1 VSSRANP
8 STSTRAKSKAA
19 AGKRCRNASG
29 WMQREKSLTR
39 SIGCLRA
46 RAPMPVAVPTAH
58 LATIAIANLAHL
70 ATGASAPIAP
80 NMDGRGIPGGKRP
93 KGIRAGMTS
102 NAGTANNA
110 GIAGITHRDGAII
123 HKGTGSALIRPI
135 SGGADVTTELL
146 LQDDFPA

>member
-1 VSSRANP
+1 
-8 STSTRAKSKAA
+8 
-19 AGKRCRNASG
+19 
-29 WMQREKSLTR
+29 MQREKSLTR

-46 RAPMPVAVPTAH
+46 KAPMPVAVPTTAH
-58 LATIAIANLAHL
+58 LVTIAIANLAHL

-123 HKGTGSALIRPI
+123 HEGTGSAPIRPI
-135 SGGADVTTELL
+135 SGGADVTTEHVRPSPAAARLL
-146 LQDDFPA
+146 PAQSCIVPVN